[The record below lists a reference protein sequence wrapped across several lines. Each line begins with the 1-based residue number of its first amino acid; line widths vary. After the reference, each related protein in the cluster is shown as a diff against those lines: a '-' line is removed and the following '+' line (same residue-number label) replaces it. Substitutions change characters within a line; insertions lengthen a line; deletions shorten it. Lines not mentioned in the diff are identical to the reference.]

1 MTVIASVDVLTVE
14 LPFRFSFGHALA
26 ERSSS
31 TNVVVRLRLADGS
44 VGYGEG
50 VPREYVTGETVDGA
64 VSALC
69 DRLVPHLLG
78 ARLGDPGAVVEL
90 LAGLPAAAPGGSLQ
104 TAARC
109 ALELAVLDAAGRHFG
124 CSVQHWLGARP
135 APVVAYDAVLPFS
148 SPKKLVGLALA
159 IRALGVR
166 QVKIKVG
173 GDLEKELR
181 SLELLRR
188 ILGADADLRVD
199 ANCGW
204 TVDEAFAALERL
216 RSSRISAVEQPLAA
230 DDLDGLAR
238 LTAEAPEAVI
248 VDESLRTVEEAR
260 ALAERRACDAFNI
273 RVSKCGGLLPS
284 LAIADVAREHGL
296 FTVVGAQ
303 VGESGILSAAGR
315 HAAAAIVTPRYVEGS
330 GGRLLLRGDLTAES
344 VLPGRRGW
352 ARSFDGP
359 GLGVTVREDVLARQT
374 RTTRSFAAER
384 VAA

>member
-1 MTVIASVDVLTVE
+1 MTAIAAVDVLTVE

-31 TNVVVRLRLADGS
+31 TNVVVRVRLDDGS

-64 VSALC
+64 VTALC
-69 DRLVPHLLG
+69 ERLVPQVLG
-78 ARLGDPGAVVEL
+78 ARLAGQDAVAEL
-90 LAGLPAAAPGGSLQ
+90 LAGLSVTAPDGALQ

-109 ALELAVLDAAGRHFG
+109 AVELAILDAAGRHFG
-124 CSVQHWLGARP
+124 CSVQRWLGARA
-135 APVVAYDAVLPFS
+135 APVVVYDAVLPFS
-148 SPKKLVGLALA
+148 SPKKLVALALA

-173 GDLEKELR
+173 ADLEKELH

-188 ILGADADLRVD
+188 LLGRDADLRVD

-204 TVDEAFAALERL
+204 TVDDAFAALERL
-216 RSSRISAVEQPLAA
+216 RVFGISAVEQPVHP
-230 DDLDGLAR
+230 DDLDGLSR
-238 LTAEAPEAVI
+238 LTAETPEAVI

-260 ALAERRACDAFNI
+260 TLAGRRACDAFNI

-330 GGRLLLRGDLTAES
+330 GGRLLLRGDLTAEN
-344 VLPGRRGW
+344 VLPGRRGF
-352 ARSFDGP
+352 ARTFDGP

-374 RTTRSFAAER
+374 RTSRTFAAEA

>member
-1 MTVIASVDVLTVE
+1 MSGVAAVDVLTVE

-31 TNVVVRLRLADGS
+31 TNVVVRVRLADGS

-64 VSALC
+64 VTALC
-69 DRLVPHLLG
+69 ERLVPRVMG
-78 ARLGDPGAVVEL
+78 AQLTDPDAVPEL
-90 LAGLPAAAPGGSLQ
+90 LAALPATAPDGSLQ

-124 CSVQHWLGARP
+124 CSVQRWLGDRP

-148 SPKKLVGLALA
+148 SPKKLVALALA

-173 GDLEKELR
+173 ADLEKELR

-188 ILGADADLRVD
+188 RLGRDADLRVD

-204 TVDEAFAALERL
+204 TVDEALVALERM
-216 RSSRISAVEQPLAA
+216 RAFRIFAVEQPVPP

-260 ALAERRACDAFNI
+260 TLAERNACNGFNI

-284 LAIADVAREHGL
+284 LAIADVAQAHGL

-315 HAAAAIVTPRYVEGS
+315 HAAAAIVSPRYVEGS
-330 GGRLLLRGDLTAES
+330 GGRLLLRGDLTAEN
-344 VLPGRRGW
+344 VLPGRHGW
-352 ARSFDGP
+352 ARTFDGP
-359 GLGVTVREDVLARQT
+359 GLGVAVREDVLARQT
-374 RTTRSFAAER
+374 RTSRSFEAEP
-384 VAA
+384 VTA